1 MHYKIKL
8 LISQRFC
15 SCSGKGRVFLLQLF
29 MQGMS
34 LFFIIVRSETVKVS
48 VEKFCI
54 YMANEKNVSPHTL
67 AAYRSDLRQFCD
79 FVEQELGKEAGPGDV
94 GHILIRRF
102 LATLMKG
109 HSRSSI
115 GRKLAAIRSC
125 YRYLVRHGDLLQNP
139 AELVS
144 TPKRE
149 KKVPYHLTIDEVTT
163 LVEAPSGADN
173 LSLRD
178 KAILELLYSSGLRV
192 SELTGL
198 NVSNIDLHSG
208 LVKVLG
214 KGGKERIVPLGSHAV
229 KAIAAYQEALPP
241 EGQGRAAFLN
251 ARGSRLTRRSVARI
265 VDRHILRL
273 ATMKKV
279 SPHTL
284 RHTFAT
290 HLLES
295 GVDLRA
301 IQELL
306 GHSSLSTT
314 QKYTHVNIDRLMEV
328 YDKAHPKA
336 R

>member
-1 MHYKIKL
+1 MNACIE
-8 LISQRFC
+8 QFC
-15 SCSGKGRVFLLQLF
+15 RYL
-29 MQGMS
+29 
-34 LFFIIVRSETVKVS
+34 ET
-48 VEKFCI
+48 
-54 YMANEKNVSPHTL
+54 EKNVSPHTL
-67 AAYRSDLRQFCD
+67 AAYRSDLEQFAG
-79 FVEQELGKEAGPGDV
+79 FVREELGESALPEAV
-94 GHILIRRF
+94 GHLLIRRF
-102 LATLMKG
+102 LAKLAKG
-109 HSRSSI
+109 HARSSI
-115 GRKLAAIRSC
+115 GRKLAAIRSW
-125 YRYLVRHGDLLQNP
+125 YRYLVRQGRMEQNP

-144 TPKRE
+144 TPKKE
-149 KKVPYHLTIDEVTT
+149 KTVPYHLSIDDVTA
-163 LVEAPSGADN
+163 LVEAPTGTEP
-173 LSLRD
+173 LVLRD
-178 KAILELLYSSGLRV
+178 RAILELLYSSGVRV

-198 NVSNIDLHSG
+198 NIAALDLDAG

-229 KAIAAYQEALPP
+229 KAIAAYLQALPP
-241 EGQGRAAFLN
+241 EQLDRALFLN
-251 ARGSRLTRRSVARI
+251 FRGSRLTRRSVARI
-265 VDRHILRL
+265 VDRYILNL

-279 SPHTL
+279 SPHSL